1 MGIKYKKRSSNIQNN
16 ICMDYNYKRLFKK
29 CLSMFKWENLPSTI
43 DERYLEMNLITK
55 GYICFFKDNELGSY
69 LALDCSLGGRFNV
82 YNIPTN
88 YEIYTASGYHA
99 RRDITNSVII
109 WNNYIHEGLI
119 TDISYNARRISD
131 VERTIDVN
139 LNNLKR
145 PFIFLVPE
153 NKKTSVKI
161 MLDQIKDNEDAIIG
175 SNDLGVENFN
185 INNTITPNNTLEL
198 YTLKKRLYNEALS
211 DLGINNFNTDKKE
224 RMLQDEITSNDEEIY
239 LTRAGML
246 EARKE
251 ACRQI
256 NEMFGLNID
265 VHYRNI
271 EVNNEPVNEYDVN
284 LIKEE
289 IS

>member
-1 MGIKYKKRSSNIQNN
+1 
-16 ICMDYNYKRLFKK
+16 
-29 CLSMFKWENLPSTI
+29 
-43 DERYLEMNLITK
+43 
-55 GYICFFKDNELGSY
+55 
-69 LALDCSLGGRFNV
+69 
-82 YNIPTN
+82 
-88 YEIYTASGYHA
+88 
-99 RRDITNSVII
+99 
-109 WNNYIHEGLI
+109 
-119 TDISYNARRISD
+119 
-131 VERTIDVN
+131 
-139 LNNLKR
+139 
-145 PFIFLVPE
+145 
-153 NKKTSVKI
+153 

>member
-1 MGIKYKKRSSNIQNN
+1 MGIKYKKRNSNEQNN
-16 ICMDYNYKRLFKK
+16 ICMDYNYKRLYNK

-55 GYICFFKDNELGSY
+55 GYICFFKDNELDSY
-69 LALDCSLGGRFNV
+69 LALDCSLGGRYNV

-109 WNNYIHEGLI
+109 WNNYIHEGLVA
-119 TDISYNARRISD
+119 DISYNARRISD

-161 MLDQIKDNEDAIIG
+161 MLDQIKDNEDVIIA
-175 SNDLGVENFN
+175 SDNLGVENFN

-224 RMLQDEITSNDEEIY
+224 RLLQDEITSNDEEIY

-251 ACRQI
+251 ACKQI

-265 VHYRNI
+265 VHYRNMEGNS
-271 EVNNEPVNEYDVN
+271 EVVNEDDVTI
-284 LIKEE
+284 IKEE